1 MEEEDA
7 FSARERTIIMLI
19 EGRSGRGRD
28 GCKEGR
34 EDGERSNGAEKR
46 ERERE
51 RERAL
56 CTVKFDSFLSTNYC
70 CHRKLDRDGQ
80 KGLYWVSRMC
90 PNS

>member
-51 RERAL
+51 RELCAL
-56 CTVKFDSFLSTNYC
+56 
-70 CHRKLDRDGQ
+70 
-80 KGLYWVSRMC
+80 
-90 PNS
+90 